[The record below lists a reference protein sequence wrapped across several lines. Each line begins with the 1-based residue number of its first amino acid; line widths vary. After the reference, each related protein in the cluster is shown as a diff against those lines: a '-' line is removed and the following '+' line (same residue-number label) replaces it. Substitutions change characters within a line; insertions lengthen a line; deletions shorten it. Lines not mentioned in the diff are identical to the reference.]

1 MKLNAYEKRKV
12 LFSEL
17 PAKNVNID
25 LKMIPHILRVSTNLK

>member
-1 MKLNAYEKRKV
+1 MRLNAYKTKKV

-25 LKMIPHILRVSTNLK
+25 PRMIPHILRVSTNLK